1 MTIAVALVSLL
12 SGRPVRSDVALS
24 GELSLVGRVLPVS
37 GVREKILAALRG
49 GAATVILPAANAA
62 DVAALRESVGDLPP
76 VVLVERV
83 EQALAV
89 ALAGQE
95 DSPCKG

>member
-1 MTIAVALVSLL
+1 VALVSLL
-12 SGRPVRSDVALS
+12 TGRPARSDVALS

-49 GAATVILPAANAA
+49 RAATVVLPAANAA
-62 DVAALRESVGDLPP
+62 DVAALRETVADLPP

-89 ALAGQE
+89 VLAARE
-95 DSPCKG
+95 DAPCME

>member
-1 MTIAVALVSLL
+1 
-12 SGRPVRSDVALS
+12 
-24 GELSLVGRVLPVS
+24 
-37 GVREKILAALRG
+37 
-49 GAATVILPAANAA
+49 VILPAANAA
-62 DVAALRESVGDLPP
+62 DVAVLRESVGDLPP

-89 ALAGQE
+89 ALDAQE